1 MHSKKKKKIHWLSM
15 TIGSKYKNYNKQKSQ
30 LAYTGMEF
38 IETTHGVKGSI
49 CIETNVL
56 CIYNLTIVHTCSE
69 NIEWTQKG

>member
-1 MHSKKKKKIHWLSM
+1 M

-38 IETTHGVKGSI
+38 IETKQGVKASI

-56 CIYNLTIVHTCSE
+56 CI
-69 NIEWTQKG
+69 